1 MKHTKLFFLLIPFLS
16 LLVLIL
22 GRNSES
28 AIMAGLLYMFS
39 LFILGI
45 LSLILIVSQ
54 KTRQEG
60 LLMLLGLGI
69 LLVIGF
75 AVCSGF

>member
-1 MKHTKLFFLLIPFLS
+1 MKHTKLYFLLIPFLS

>member
-1 MKHTKLFFLLIPFLS
+1 MKHTKLYFLLIPFLS

-69 LLVIGF
+69 ILVIGF